1 MCKEGSGIVGMG
13 WLRRGLELALERGFQ
28 GRWPGPPAPIALG
41 RVRRILVVRN
51 DNIGDLLC
59 TTPALRALR
68 QAFREASLA
77 ILVPEHCR
85 PVVERNP
92 DVNEIL
98 TYNKAKHAPR
108 WLGLP
113 ALWDLA
119 WVIRDLRARRF
130 DLAISLRRSFSRSSA
145 WLAYASGAPWRL
157 GYPAS
162 PSHPFRFFL
171 NLGQDAQATAP
182 HEVDGCL
189 ELLASVGIPSAGRE
203 LALVPDPDA
212 QVAVRRRLDE
222 AGVADG
228 DGVALIHISNRR
240 EASRWPLTSFAE
252 AADSLR
258 EKLGLS
264 TVLSWAPGDETNSLF
279 PGDDGKAE
287 EVAVWMRNRPILL
300 RTPALNALIAAVSLS
315 DLVLSTDGGLMH
327 IAAALDVPQVV
338 LFGRTDPRQWAPVSQ
353 KSVVL
358 QRGGRADRIS
368 VEEVVAASVALLSQW
383 GRGNTFGVRSRARA
397 RERRDAVGEGTE
409 RGSRGG

>member
-1 MCKEGSGIVGMG
+1 MLEVG
-13 WLRRGLELALERGFQ
+13 LQRRP
-28 GRWPGPPAPIALG
+28 PGATPAFAAD
-41 RVRRILVVRN
+41 RAQRILVVRN

-68 QAFREASLA
+68 RAFPGAYLA
-77 ILVPEHCR
+77 VLAPEHCR
-85 PVVERNP
+85 SVVERNP
-92 DVNEIL
+92 DVNDVFAY
-98 TYNKAKHAPR
+98 TKAKHAPR
-108 WLGLP
+108 WMGLP
-113 ALWDLA
+113 ALWDLT

-157 GYPAS
+157 GYPA
-162 PSHPFRFFL
+162 PDSHPFRFFL
-171 NLGQDAQATAP
+171 NLGPDARLTSY

-189 ELLASVGIPSAGRE
+189 ELLASIGIPSAGRE

-228 DGVALIHISNRR
+228 DGLALIHISARR
-240 EASRWPLTSFAE
+240 EASRWPLPSFAQ
-252 AADSLR
+252 AADALR
-258 EKLGLS
+258 ERLGLS
-264 TVLSWAPGDETNSLF
+264 IVLSWAPGDETNSLF

-287 EVAVWMRNRPILL
+287 EVAARMRNRPILL
-300 RTPALNALIAAVSLS
+300 RTPMLNDMIAAVSLS
-315 DLVLSTDGGLMH
+315 DFVLSTDGGPMH

-358 QRGGRADRIS
+358 QRGGRADQIS
-368 VEEVVAASVALLSQW
+368 VDEVVAASVALMSRW
-383 GRGNTFGVRSRARA
+383 GRADSSGLRSAARA
-397 RERRDAVGEGTE
+397 LESGDAVGNAPSVGRVEAE
-409 RGSRGG
+409 ADRSH